1 MQKQQ
6 SYQGTGGKLYLVPTP
21 IGNLADMTFRAVEAL
36 KEAALIAAEDTRN
49 TQKLLNHF
57 AIETPQISF
66 HEHNYAE
73 RIPQLIEKLA
83 NGTVIAQVS
92 DAGMPSISDPGK
104 ELVAAC
110 VKEEIPVIS
119 LPGATAGMTALIASG
134 LPPQPFTF
142 VGFLPR
148 KKAAQKAALEAWQAH
163 PETLIFYESPYRMAP
178 TVKLFANVFGEE
190 RRAVICRE
198 LTKIHEEYLRGTLAE
213 LAEYTAATPLRG
225 ECILLVEGHA
235 PAQSTPA
242 WEQWTIEEHL
252 EHALASG
259 LTSKEAIKE
268 VAHLRGLKKQVVYQV
283 YHRD

>member
-104 ELVAAC
+104 ELVAA
-110 VKEEIPVIS
+110 
-119 LPGATAGMTALIASG
+119 
-134 LPPQPFTF
+134 
-142 VGFLPR
+142 
-148 KKAAQKAALEAWQAH
+148 
-163 PETLIFYESPYRMAP
+163 
-178 TVKLFANVFGEE
+178 
-190 RRAVICRE
+190 
-198 LTKIHEEYLRGTLAE
+198 
-213 LAEYTAATPLRG
+213 
-225 ECILLVEGHA
+225 
-235 PAQSTPA
+235 
-242 WEQWTIEEHL
+242 
-252 EHALASG
+252 
-259 LTSKEAIKE
+259 
-268 VAHLRGLKKQVVYQV
+268 
-283 YHRD
+283 